1 MGSDEA
7 VKDPGQAR
15 RDTSAGSPR
24 RPEACC
30 GKEALEAALRG
41 LCPSDPS
48 MEGLFAHLERRD

>member
-1 MGSDEA
+1 MGADDKNTA
-7 VKDPGQAR
+7 MGQER
-15 RDTSAGSPR
+15 RDQRTEPPS